1 MAMHVKRHTG
11 AKQRFAGI
19 IKYLF
24 GPELSRSPLSKVV
37 IYVLLV
43 SISFFYLYPMI
54 YMVSNSLKSQADIIN
69 PIVNWIPTRFY
80 FGNYRRAFGVLNYFP
95 SLASGLLITLVPA
108 LIQTV
113 VTSVIGYGFAKYNFK
128 FKKVW
133 FVLVLMTFV
142 IPAQVYMIPRYVMF
156 FEFGL
161 LESPLAII
169 LPAILGQGVNSAIF
183 ILIFYQFFR
192 MVPVSINEA
201 AEIDGAG
208 PYAIFFRIAVP
219 LAVPAFITSFLFSL
233 VWYWNETY
241 IASLFLG
248 SGYPNLQLR
257 LANFVS
263 EYTAIYASE
272 ELTLIHEGVR
282 LAATLL
288 IILPMLIVY
297 FTIQRWFVEGV
308 ERTGVTG
315 E

>member
-1 MAMHVKRHTG
+1 MAMPMKRVFTKRRR
-11 AKQRFAGI
+11 AA
-19 IKYLF
+19 IKKALF
-24 GPELSRSPLSKVV
+24 GSELSRSPLAKVA

-69 PIVNWIPTRFY
+69 PVVNWIPTQWY

-95 SLASGLLITLVPA
+95 SLGSGLLITLLPA
-108 LIQTV
+108 LIQTA
-113 VTSVIGYGFAKYNFK
+113 VTSVIGYGFAKYDFK
-128 FKKVW
+128 FKKAW

-169 LPAILGQGVNSAIF
+169 LPVLVGQGVNSAIF

-192 MVPVSINEA
+192 MIPVSINEA

-208 PYAIFFRIAVP
+208 PYYIFFRIAVP

-248 SGYPNLQLR
+248 AGYPNLQLR

-272 ELTLIHEGVR
+272 ELTLINEGVR

-297 FTIQRWFVEGV
+297 FSIQRWFVEGV